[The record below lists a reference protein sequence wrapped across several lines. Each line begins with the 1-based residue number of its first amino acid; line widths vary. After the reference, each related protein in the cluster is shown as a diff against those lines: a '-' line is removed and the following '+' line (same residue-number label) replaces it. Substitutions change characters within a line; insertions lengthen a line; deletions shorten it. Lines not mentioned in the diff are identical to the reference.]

1 MKLVTFRIARRAR
14 AHMPACSTAD
24 RRCLPDRG
32 GAGRERDGDRRRPAR
47 RASRA
52 SAPALA
58 AAPRYPLAEV
68 KLRAPIRPGK
78 VLCSGINYKGHAEE
92 NPNARM
98 PTSPSSSPSCRARS
112 SAPTIPV
119 AKPPRTE
126 QMDYEVEFSAVI
138 GRRLFQRPRS
148 DVMPAIFGY
157 TLLNDISARDV
168 QFKDNQIT
176 LGKNFAGF
184 APIGPCIVTADE
196 LPHPD
201 NVALKTRLNGR
212 TLQDGST
219 SDWLFPLPRLISFL
233 SQVMP
238 LEPGD
243 IVTTGTPA
251 GVGVFR
257 KPQVFMKAG
266 DVVEIEAEGIGVLQN
281 ADRRGIAWRRS
292 RSGSGLSAAGSYART
307 I

>member
-1 MKLVTFRIARRAR
+1 MKLVTFTEGSPTLR
-14 AHMPACSTAD
+14 
-24 RRCLPDRG
+24 LG
-32 GAGRERDGDRRRPAR
+32 
-47 RASRA
+47 
-52 SAPALA
+52 ALA
-58 AAPRYPLAEV
+58 DDGVADLSDLFRGSMRDLIEAADTELPRLREALTDAPHRPLDKV
-68 KLRAPIRPGK
+68 QLQAPLVPGK

-92 NPNARM
+92 NPNAKM
-98 PTSPSSSPSCRARS
+98 PDEPFFFAKLPSSVAGPDV
-112 SAPTIPV
+112 PV
-119 AKPPRTE
+119 AKPDRTG

-138 GRRLFQRPRS
+138 GRRLFRAAED

-168 QFKDNQIT
+168 QFKEAQIT

-196 LPHPD
+196 LTTPET
-201 NVALKTRLNGR
+201 VRLQTRLNGE
-212 TLQDGST
+212 TLQDGT
-219 SDWLFPLPRLISFL
+219 TADWLFPLPRLIAFL

-257 KPQVFMKAG
+257 QPQVFMQAG
-266 DVVEIEAEGIGVLQN
+266 DVVEIEAEGIGVL
-281 ADRRGIAWRRS
+281 RTPIV
-292 RSGSGLSAAGSYART
+292 AG
-307 I
+307 